1 MGFARFLPAH
11 DPSRDHAPFN
21 AKSPDVP
28 GERYIEGECG
38 DVSRRPTNAVP
49 QPGSHPLI
57 RSVSYLTDG
66 AKLPAQSLLIG
77 CHAAVGHRRSITITF
92 ACTDECRFAARSKCF

>member
-11 DPSRDHAPFN
+11 DLYRDRAQFN

-28 GERYIEGECG
+28 GEGYIEGECG
-38 DVSRRPTNAVP
+38 DVSRCPTNVVP
-49 QPGSHPLI
+49 QRGSHPLI

-66 AKLPAQSLLIG
+66 AKFPAQSRLIG
-77 CHAAVGHRRSITITF
+77 CHAAVGHRRSTAITF
-92 ACTDECRFAARSKCF
+92 ACTDECRFAARSKCI